1 MNSAATP
8 DDVTPGGLLI
18 IKIAMLILP
27 PILIIVGYLIYRAK
41 YRIDEEM
48 YATLVS
54 DLKERGQLR

>member
-1 MNSAATP
+1 
-8 DDVTPGGLLI
+8 VTPGGLLI

-48 YATLVS
+48 YASLVS